1 MKVGSAMAG
10 VSSRWLE
17 QQRQQR
23 ANSRVLGQTH
33 ENTVASTPASTYEL
47 HQA

>member
-1 MKVGSAMAG
+1 MAG

-23 ANSRVLGQTH
+23 ANSQVLGKMH
-33 ENTVASTPASTYEL
+33 ENTVAGTPASTYAL